1 MYPIN
6 CPRCCTSYVGKLQ
19 RTSHERCIEHAGS
32 DKNSEVIA
40 HINEYDCIKHIKN
53 LMLLDRLLDVD
64 VTTSDHR
71 DININIVKNNVQIID
86 SHRNWNVLLYK
97 EAIKIKELE
106 PLLNIGLKAS
116 KYLDLFKYLIF

>member
-1 MYPIN
+1 MP
-6 CPRCCTSYVGKLQ
+6 
-19 RTSHERCIEHAGS
+19 
-32 DKNSEVIA
+32 
-40 HINEYDCIKHIKN
+40 
-53 LMLLDRLLDVD
+53 LDRLLDVD

>member
-1 MYPIN
+1 
-6 CPRCCTSYVGKLQ
+6 
-19 RTSHERCIEHAGS
+19 
-32 DKNSEVIA
+32 
-40 HINEYDCIKHIKN
+40 
-53 LMLLDRLLDVD
+53 MLLDRLLDVD
-64 VTTSDHR
+64 VTTSGHR
-71 DININIVKNNVQIID
+71 DININIVKDNVQIID

>member
-1 MYPIN
+1 
-6 CPRCCTSYVGKLQ
+6 
-19 RTSHERCIEHAGS
+19 
-32 DKNSEVIA
+32 
-40 HINEYDCIKHIKN
+40 
-53 LMLLDRLLDVD
+53 MLLDRLLDVD